1 MRVIWV
7 CLIAALTCV
16 GLGQAQPRVY
26 EIHVLLQRPG
36 QADLKPGLK
45 VLEDQDGSIQMSST
59 PVDTVNLKFKAHEN
73 RDKNGFGLLFTMG
86 QQNGSFTVAMPSGE
100 FSLDFAK
107 NAKGVTV
114 VHMVQPGQKP
124 YVLVGVGGDW
134 DRFIGW
140 RVTVDAAAAEPAAV
154 AAP

>member
-1 MRVIWV
+1 MKAFWV
-7 CLIAALTCV
+7 CLIAALACF
-16 GLGQAQPRVY
+16 GLGQGQPRVCD
-26 EIHVLLQRPG
+26 IHVLLQRPR
-36 QADLKPGLK
+36 QADLKPAVK
-45 VLEDQDGSIQMSST
+45 AVEDQDASIQMGST
-59 PVDTVNLKFKAHEN
+59 SVDTVSMKFKAHEN
-73 RDKNGFGLLFTMG
+73 RDKNGFGLLFTLA

-114 VHMVQPGQKP
+114 VHMVQPAQKP
-124 YVLVGVGGDW
+124 YELAALGSDW

-140 RVTVDAAAAEPAAV
+140 RVTVDAAVEPAVV

>member
-1 MRVIWV
+1 MRVFWV
-7 CLIAALTCV
+7 CLIAALASL

-36 QADLKPGLK
+36 QQDAKPSVK
-45 VLEDQDGSIQMSST
+45 VVEDQSASVQWGST
-59 PVDTVNLKFKAHEN
+59 KVDTVSLKFRAHEN
-73 RDKNGFGLLFTMG
+73 RDKNGFGLLFTLG
-86 QQNGSFTVAMPSGE
+86 QSDGSFTVVMPSGE

-124 YVLVGVGGDW
+124 YELMAVGSSW
-134 DRFIGW
+134 DRFVGW
-140 RVTVDAAAAEPAAV
+140 RVTVDAAVEPATL